1 LELIVMLLK
10 QLAASGHAQA
20 TALYSKVSARHGDHD
35 VETRQVG
42 FLIVP
47 EVLTA
52 EEWVARYSPKDDPP
66 GGADE
71 VG

>member
-1 LELIVMLLK
+1 MLLK
-10 QLAASGHAQA
+10 QLATSGHAQA
-20 TALYSKVSARHGDHD
+20 TALYSKVPARHGDHD
-35 VETRQVG
+35 VETRQFG

-52 EEWVARYSPKDDPP
+52 EEWVATYSPKDDPL